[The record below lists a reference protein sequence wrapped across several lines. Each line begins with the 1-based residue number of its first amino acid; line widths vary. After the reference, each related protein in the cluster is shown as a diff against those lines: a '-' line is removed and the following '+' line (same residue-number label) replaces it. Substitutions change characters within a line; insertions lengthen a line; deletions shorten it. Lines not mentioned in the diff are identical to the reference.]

1 MKIIQS
7 FWSNP
12 AIESPLHNAAG
23 WLSAE
28 YHWMAW
34 ALSVA
39 QLRQFYEEVELI
51 TDQTGK
57 AILIDTLQLPYTH
70 VKGVL
75 DELNDYPSKLWAL
88 AKIHAYSYQSTPF
101 LHVDGDVFIWEQFS
115 KALLNNRLI
124 VQNFEFGFVFYTSAL
139 AQLRSVGGFVPD
151 YLDVINPHF
160 LTCNAGII
168 GGFDTDF
175 FKEYAQKVKTF
186 ARQNEPYLDLLDARN
201 LNMLMEQGIFSAL
214 ASQKHIPVCCQMQ
227 HLAIAD
233 SSYPG
238 LANFGA
244 VPHQTKFIHALG
256 EFKRQPETCRHLARR
271 LRQDHPEYYE
281 RIVEV
286 CQAAGVEMDCRYY
299 QHKPTEAY
307 QAHYE
312 RDVRQYRAVQ
322 DLFGLPIESILH
334 QNLYFSPHAQLL
346 ETTTEAGNLQQTLLL
361 PDIFVLAEKSMVLD
375 PLNMVLLDAFLEQS
389 TCIEAAIAAA
399 APYFDQAEI
408 TADFAKFQQ
417 LALARLKELLYA
429 GALEVET
436 YF

>member
-39 QLRQFYEEVELI
+39 QLRQFYEEV
-51 TDQTGK
+51 DQTGK

-281 RIVEV
+281 RIVEA

-322 DLFGLPIESILH
+322 DLFSLPTEAILA
-334 QNLYFSPHAQLL
+334 QRLGFSSHAQLS
-346 ETTTEAGNLQQTLLL
+346 ESTTEAGALKQTLLV
-361 PDIFVLAEKSMVLD
+361 PDIYSLSHQATELD
-375 PLNMVLLDAFLEQS
+375 PLNMVLIDSFLEEPVS
-389 TCIEAAIAAA
+389 IGAAIEATSAYFNAQEIAADPA
-399 APYFDQAEI
+399 Q
-408 TADFAKFQQ
+408 FQQ
-417 LALARLKELLYA
+417 LILDRLKTLLYA
-429 GALEVET
+429 GALEVA
-436 YF
+436 